1 MLTLLIV
8 CAWVAVIGVIAVLGA
23 FLAWVVSVNEE
34 SDGEEVETVLDAG
47 MDEKEG
53 KEDGGD

>member
-23 FLAWVVSVNEE
+23 FLAWVVSVNAE
-34 SDGEEVETVLDAG
+34 SDGVEVETVLEAG

>member
-34 SDGEEVETVLDAG
+34 SDGVEVEAVLDVG
-47 MDEKEG
+47 MDEMEG
-53 KEDGGD
+53 KEDGGE